1 MYIRGIMKGIFEQ
14 KNTGAIKDIDIKS
27 RIVTGYLSAFG
38 NVDSDNDIIEKGA
51 FSKSINERFNDIFY
65 LQQHDWTRPL
75 GKFTKLEEDEKGL
88 YFEGEIINTSF
99 GEDQLKLYEAGIVK
113 EHSIGFTTVKADFK
127 QDEDYIRII
136 KEVKLYEGS
145 AVTLGANSN
154 TPFLGFK
161 SSVNEAKDLY
171 KKILKAHKDGSF
183 TDETHGLFE
192 IALKQFEAQIIEEYK
207 STQENQEPP
216 KSTPKIIIE
225 PQIIKSIFT
234 NFTI

>member
-1 MYIRGIMKGIFEQ
+1 MKGLFEH
-14 KNTGAIKDIDIKS
+14 KNTGAIKDIDVQS

-38 NVDSDNDIIEKGA
+38 NVDSDNDIIEKGS

-65 LQQHDWTRPL
+65 LQQHDWSKPL
-75 GKFTKLEEDEKGL
+75 GKFKVLKEDEKGL

-113 EHSIGFTTVKADFK
+113 EHSIGFITVKSEKVNSA
-127 QDEDYIRII
+127 RII

-145 AVTLGANSN
+145 AVTLGANSS

-161 SSVNEAKDLY
+161 SSVNEGKDLY

-192 IALKQFEAQIIEEYK
+192 VALKQFEAQIIDEYK
-207 STQENQEPP
+207 STQEKEP
-216 KSTPKIIIE
+216 SDDTPKLIE
-225 PQIIKSIFT
+225 PQIIKSIF
-234 NFTI
+234 NEFKI

>member
-14 KNTGAIKDIDIKS
+14 KNTGLIKDIDIKS
-27 RIVTGYLSAFG
+27 RVVTGYLSSFG
-38 NVDSDNDIIEKGA
+38 NIDSDNDIIEKGA
-51 FSKSINERFNDIFY
+51 FTKSINERFNEIFY
-65 LQQHDWTRPL
+65 LQQHDWSRPL
-75 GKFTKLEEDEKGL
+75 GKFTKLVEDEKGL
-88 YFEGEIINTSF
+88 YFEGEIINTSY

-113 EHSIGFTTVKADFK
+113 EHSIGFITVKSEKVSNA
-127 QDEDYIRII
+127 RII

-145 AVTLGANSN
+145 AVTLGANN
-154 TPFLGFK
+154 QTPFLGFK

-207 STQENQEPP
+207 STQTNEEPP
-216 KSTPKIIIE
+216 KSTQEIFVE

>member
-14 KNTGAIKDIDIKS
+14 KNTGAIKDIDVKS

-51 FSKSINERFNDIFY
+51 FSKSINERFNEIFY
-65 LQQHDWTRPL
+65 LQQHDWSRPL

-113 EHSIGFTTVKADFK
+113 EHSIGFITVKSEKGSNA
-127 QDEDYIRII
+127 RII

-207 STQENQEPP
+207 STQTNEEPP
-216 KSTPKIIIE
+216 KSTHEIFVE

>member
-1 MYIRGIMKGIFEQ
+1 MRGILEH
-14 KNTGAIKDIDIKS
+14 KNTGAIKDIDVKS

-38 NVDSDNDIIEKGA
+38 NVDSDNDIIERGA
-51 FSKSINERFNDIFY
+51 FAKSINERFDNIFY
-65 LQQHDWTRPL
+65 LQQHDWAKPL
-75 GKFTKLEEDEKGL
+75 GKFKKLEEDEKGL
-88 YFEGEIINTSF
+88 YFEGEIINTTY

-113 EHSIGFTTVKADFK
+113 EHSIGFVAVKA
-127 QDEDYIRII
+127 ENSGSTRIL
-136 KEVKLYEGS
+136 KELKLYEGS
-145 AVTLGANSN
+145 AVTLGANSQ

-161 SSVNEAKDLY
+161 SATTEAKDLY

-207 STQENQEPP
+207 STQTNEEPP
-216 KSTPKIIIE
+216 KSTQEIFVE

>member
-1 MYIRGIMKGIFEQ
+1 MKGLFEH
-14 KNTGAIKDIDIKS
+14 KNTGAIKDIDVKS

-65 LQQHDWTRPL
+65 LQQHDWSKPL
-75 GKFTKLEEDEKGL
+75 GKFKKLVEDEKGL

-113 EHSIGFTTVKADFK
+113 EHSIGFTTVKSDFK
-127 QDEDYIRII
+127 QENENYIRII

-145 AVTLGANSN
+145 AVTLGANSQ

-207 STQENQEPP
+207 STQNEQEPP
-216 KSTPKIIIE
+216 VSTLISIE
-225 PQIIKSIFT
+225 PQEINNLFT
-234 NFTI
+234 NFKI

>member
-1 MYIRGIMKGIFEQ
+1 MRSLFEQ

-51 FSKSINERFNDIFY
+51 FTKSINERFNDIFY
-65 LQQHDWTRPL
+65 LQQHDWSRPL

-113 EHSIGFTTVKADFK
+113 EHSIGFIAVKSEKGSNA
-127 QDEDYIRII
+127 RII

-161 SSVNEAKDLY
+161 SSVNEVKDLY

-207 STQENQEPP
+207 STQTNEEPP
-216 KSTPKIIIE
+216 KSTQEIFIE

>member
-1 MYIRGIMKGIFEQ
+1 MKGIFEQ
-14 KNTGAIKDIDIKS
+14 KNTGLIKDIDIKS
-27 RIVTGYLSAFG
+27 RVVTGYLSSFG
-38 NVDSDNDIIEKGA
+38 NIDSDNDIIEKGA
-51 FSKSINERFNDIFY
+51 FTKSINERFNEIFY
-65 LQQHDWTRPL
+65 LQQHDWSRPL
-75 GKFTKLEEDEKGL
+75 GKFTKLVEDEKGL
-88 YFEGEIINTSF
+88 YFEGEIINTSY

-113 EHSIGFTTVKADFK
+113 EHSIGFITVKSEKGSNA
-127 QDEDYIRII
+127 RII

-145 AVTLGANSN
+145 AVTLGANN
-154 TPFLGFK
+154 QTPFLGFK

-207 STQENQEPP
+207 STQTNEEPP
-216 KSTPKIIIE
+216 KSTQEIFVE

>member
-1 MYIRGIMKGIFEQ
+1 MKGIFEQ

-38 NVDSDNDIIEKGA
+38 NVDSDNDIIVKGA

-113 EHSIGFTTVKADFK
+113 EHSIGFITIKSEKGSNNA
-127 QDEDYIRII
+127 RII

-207 STQENQEPP
+207 STQTNEEPP
-216 KSTPKIIIE
+216 KSTQEIFVE

>member
-1 MYIRGIMKGIFEQ
+1 MRSLFEQ
-14 KNTGAIKDIDIKS
+14 KNTGAIKDIDVKS

-65 LQQHDWTRPL
+65 LQQHDWSKPL
-75 GKFTKLEEDEKGL
+75 GKFKKLVEDEKGL
-88 YFEGEIINTSF
+88 YFEGEIVNTSF

-113 EHSIGFTTVKADFK
+113 EHSIGFITIKSEKGNNA
-127 QDEDYIRII
+127 RII

-145 AVTLGANSN
+145 AVTLGANN
-154 TPFLGFK
+154 QTPFLGFK
-161 SSVNEAKDLY
+161 SSVNEVKDLY

-207 STQENQEPP
+207 STQEIQEPAEA
-216 KSTPKIIIE
+216 TPEIVLE
-225 PQIIKSIFT
+225 PQVIKSIFT
-234 NFTI
+234 NFKI

>member
-1 MYIRGIMKGIFEQ
+1 MKGLFEH
-14 KNTGAIKDIDIKS
+14 KNTGAIKDIDVKS

-65 LQQHDWTRPL
+65 LQQHDWSKPL
-75 GKFTKLEEDEKGL
+75 GKFKKLVEDEKGL

-113 EHSIGFTTVKADFK
+113 EHSIGFTTVKSDFK
-127 QDEDYIRII
+127 QENENYIRII

-145 AVTLGANSN
+145 AVTLGANSQ
-154 TPFLGFK
+154 TPFLVFK
-161 SSVNEAKDLY
+161 SSVNEGKDLY

-207 STQENQEPP
+207 STQNEQEPP
-216 KSTPKIIIE
+216 VSTLISIE
-225 PQIIKSIFT
+225 PQEINNLFT
-234 NFTI
+234 KFKI

>member
-38 NVDSDNDIIEKGA
+38 NVDSDNDIIVKGA

-113 EHSIGFTTVKADFK
+113 EHSIGFITIKSEKGSNNA
-127 QDEDYIRII
+127 RII

-207 STQENQEPP
+207 STQTNEEPP
-216 KSTPKIIIE
+216 KSTQEIFVE

>member
-1 MYIRGIMKGIFEQ
+1 MKGLFEH
-14 KNTGAIKDIDIKS
+14 KNTGAIKDIDVKS

-65 LQQHDWTRPL
+65 LQQHDWSKPL
-75 GKFTKLEEDEKGL
+75 GKFKKLVEDEKGL

-113 EHSIGFTTVKADFK
+113 EHSIGFTTVKSDFK
-127 QDEDYIRII
+127 QENENYIRII

-145 AVTLGANSN
+145 AVTLGANSQ
-154 TPFLGFK
+154 TLFLGFK
-161 SSVNEAKDLY
+161 SSVNEVKDLY

-207 STQENQEPP
+207 STQNEQEPP
-216 KSTPKIIIE
+216 VSTLTSIE
-225 PQIIKSIFT
+225 PQEINNLFT
-234 NFTI
+234 NFKI

>member
-1 MYIRGIMKGIFEQ
+1 MKGIFE
-14 KNTGAIKDIDIKS
+14 KKTTGAIKDIDIKS

-51 FSKSINERFNDIFY
+51 FSKSIKERFNDIFY

-113 EHSIGFTTVKADFK
+113 EHSIGFITVKSEKGSNNA
-127 QDEDYIRII
+127 RII

-207 STQENQEPP
+207 STQTNEEPP
-216 KSTPKIIIE
+216 KSTQEIFVE
-225 PQIIKSIFT
+225 PQIIKSIFA

>member
-1 MYIRGIMKGIFEQ
+1 MKGIFE
-14 KNTGAIKDIDIKS
+14 KKATGAIKDIDIKS

-51 FSKSINERFNDIFY
+51 FSKSINERFNKIFY

-75 GKFTKLEEDEKGL
+75 GKFTKLVEDEKGL

-113 EHSIGFTTVKADFK
+113 EHSIGFITVKSEKGSNA
-127 QDEDYIRII
+127 RII

-216 KSTPKIIIE
+216 KSTQEIFVE

>member
-1 MYIRGIMKGIFEQ
+1 MKGIFEQ

-51 FSKSINERFNDIFY
+51 FSKSIKERFNDIFY

-113 EHSIGFTTVKADFK
+113 EHSIGFIAVKFDNSGST
-127 QDEDYIRII
+127 RIL
-136 KEVKLYEGS
+136 KELKLYEVS

-207 STQENQEPP
+207 STQTNEEPP
-216 KSTPKIIIE
+216 KSTQEIFVE

>member
-1 MYIRGIMKGIFEQ
+1 MRSLFEN
-14 KNTGAIKDIDIKS
+14 KNTGSIKDIDVQS

-51 FSKSINERFNDIFY
+51 FAKSINERFNDIYY
-65 LQQHDWTRPL
+65 LQQHDWAKPL
-75 GKFTKLEEDEKGL
+75 GKFTKLVEDEKGL
-88 YFEGEIINTSF
+88 YFEGEIINTSY

-113 EHSIGFTTVKADFK
+113 EHSIGFITVKSDKSQNA
-127 QDEDYIRII
+127 RII

-145 AVTLGANSN
+145 AVTLGANSA
-154 TPFLGFK
+154 TPFMGFK
-161 SSVNEAKDLY
+161 STIQESKDLY

-192 IALKQFEAQIIEEYK
+192 IALKQFELQIIEEYK
-207 STQENQEPP
+207 STQKEDEP
-216 KSTPKIIIE
+216 IIITQKDLE
-225 PQIIKSIFT
+225 PQVLKDIFK

>member
-1 MYIRGIMKGIFEQ
+1 MKGLFEH
-14 KNTGAIKDIDIKS
+14 KNTGAIKDIDVKS

-51 FSKSINERFNDIFY
+51 FSKSINERLSEIFY
-65 LQQHDWTRPL
+65 LQQHVWSKPL
-75 GKFTKLEEDEKGL
+75 GKFKVVQEDEKGL

-113 EHSIGFTTVKADFK
+113 EHSIGFTTVKSDFK
-127 QDEDYIRII
+127 QENENYIRII

-145 AVTLGANSN
+145 AVTLGANSQ

-161 SSVNEAKDLY
+161 SSVNEVKDLY

-207 STQENQEPP
+207 STQNEQEPP
-216 KSTPKIIIE
+216 VSTLISIE
-225 PQIIKSIFT
+225 PQEINNLFT
-234 NFTI
+234 NFKI